1 MLQKIARGDVNE
13 YVATVIEGWTFK
25 RMRAEL
31 DSNPDLAH
39 ATASMSDAELLR
51 AIGAPD
57 SAVQRGSGEG
67 LFFPD
72 TYLFDKGTSDLN
84 IYRRAYHL
92 MQTRL
97 DEAWASRVPGLPY
110 KTPYEALTI
119 ASIVEKET
127 GHAADRAFVAAV
139 FANRLRIGMPLQTDP
154 SVIYGPGDAYDG
166 RLRKRD
172 LQADTLQY
180 LHPTRA
186 AADADRVAGRG
197 RAAGGDQSGTD
208 ERALF
213 RRERRWHERVL
224 GHARRPQQGRGQVHT
239 RSIMAS
245 GKFITFEGIDGAG
258 KTTHLQWFCERLQGK
273 LAAAGRQV
281 VVTREPGGTQL
292 GEKLRE
298 ILLNQP
304 MDLETEALLMFAA
317 RREHLAL
324 VIEPALARGDWVVS
338 DRFTDA
344 TFAYQGGGRGLPRDK
359 LETLERWVQGGFQP
373 DLTVLFDVAPQ
384 VASER
389 RGAARMPDKFE
400 SESDAFF
407 SRTRSEYLR
416 RAEEAPHR
424 FAIVDATQTIPEIR
438 QQLERVL
445 AAL

>member
-1 MLQKIARGDVNE
+1 
-13 YVATVIEGWTFK
+13 
-25 RMRAEL
+25 
-31 DSNPDLAH
+31 
-39 ATASMSDAELLR
+39 
-51 AIGAPD
+51 
-57 SAVQRGSGEG
+57 
-67 LFFPD
+67 
-72 TYLFDKGTSDLN
+72 
-84 IYRRAYHL
+84 
-92 MQTRL
+92 
-97 DEAWASRVPGLPY
+97 
-110 KTPYEALTI
+110 
-119 ASIVEKET
+119 
-127 GHAADRAFVAAV
+127 
-139 FANRLRIGMPLQTDP
+139 
-154 SVIYGPGDAYDG
+154 
-166 RLRKRD
+166 
-172 LQADTLQY
+172 
-180 LHPTRA
+180 
-186 AADADRVAGRG
+186 
-197 RAAGGDQSGTD
+197 
-208 ERALF
+208 
-213 RRERRWHERVL
+213 
-224 GHARRPQQGRGQVHT
+224 
-239 RSIMAS
+239 MAS

-407 SRTRSEYLR
+407 ARTRAEYLR

-424 FAIVDATQTIPEIR
+424 FAIVDATRSIPEIR